1 MHYAGVRLVIRAAD
15 DIARKRAKPASAS
28 GQARY
33 SSATRNA
40 RSRDWLRSPYKQV
53 SYGIALCFALPG
65 IMSVLA
71 LVDEKDPA
79 YWQFSFIEVALGGAF
94 MLYRVHRNV
103 PDMEQHHVLTY
114 LSAIGL
120 YLAIGLIALIGRL
133 AKSAGPDLLR
143 VDAILLTAVIFLG
156 FNAAWLLLFNPVAT
170 GGKA

>member
-1 MHYAGVRLVIRAAD
+1 MLD
-15 DIARKRAKPASAS
+15 DFCGAFSPACF
-28 GQARY
+28 GLLGLWMVVVQLRIH
-33 SSATRNA
+33 
-40 RSRDWLRSPYKQV
+40 DWRHNSPYKQV